1 MGSVYIYALKAFA
14 AYRLP
19 EHNLLTALLPERVL
33 RRVDVYRRIVLAPY
47 VGINQMSQLAG
58 CWVEILVDNN
68 AEALWTKLFKLV
80 SRHSSIRSLLNSD
93 RVARAR
99 LQDLHT
105 DFTQDL
111 FLKLHR
117 KNRWRHY
124 VDAGYSNAEIEHELY
139 HIEIPNL
146 VSLLLRERYP
156 EAYRMARRISNL
168 LQTRPEFRRH
178 AGPRNSSRSS
188 ADGKLTLRVYGLAE
202 WPTDK
207 ALKPFQNIEELI
219 KEVPFRGRDR
229 RRAGRCG
236 SSQIIIS
243 NSDLT
248 ELMVEIFMAVD
259 SPLDVRII
267 RSLVLSKLPIEDT
280 RFVSIDAALSPDD
293 ISDPEPLRV
302 DLPDA
307 RPTPEQQL
315 IESESALQV
324 EAIAVELLNK
334 MREVVRHKPN
344 RYRKLARVAWHCYFD
359 LSSPSQTAIA
369 NTIGISNSLV
379 SQYRKLFDSVIQDV
393 RLGSGEYIPFL
404 HAFSKSLEM
413 SIRETAA
420 STDKTS
426 PKNHVS
432 ASPRYRVAIAR

>member
-1 MGSVYIYALKAFA
+1 
-14 AYRLP
+14 
-19 EHNLLTALLPERVL
+19 
-33 RRVDVYRRIVLAPY
+33 
-47 VGINQMSQLAG
+47 
-58 CWVEILVDNN
+58 
-68 AEALWTKLFKLV
+68 
-80 SRHSSIRSLLNSD
+80 
-93 RVARAR
+93 
-99 LQDLHT
+99 
-105 DFTQDL
+105 
-111 FLKLHR
+111 LKLHR